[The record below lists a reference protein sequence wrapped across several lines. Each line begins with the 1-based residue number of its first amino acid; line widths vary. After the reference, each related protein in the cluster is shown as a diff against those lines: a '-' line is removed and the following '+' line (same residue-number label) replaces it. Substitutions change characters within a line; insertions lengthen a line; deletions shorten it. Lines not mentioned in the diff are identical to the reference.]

1 MKKAFLICMIAVM
14 ILFGSAQS
22 AYAFTPDCREIDC
35 EQLSIP
41 GTDGSVK
48 LLRVY
53 NGSFMDGF
61 LSKDS
66 LEELVSEKYVSNEL
80 FISYDPKKSAPLSC
94 YIMNNGELNRVYD
107 PGISDAREN
116 VSFSISDM
124 DDIGDYELSL
134 LETDD
139 VILVAFATVIAIFVV
154 VIILLLVS
162 GRKKR

>member
-1 MKKAFLICMIAVM
+1 MKEAFLICMIAVM

-80 FISYDPKKSAPLSC
+80 FISYDPKKSASRIWMTL
-94 YIMNNGELNRVYD
+94 
-107 PGISDAREN
+107 
-116 VSFSISDM
+116 
-124 DDIGDYELSL
+124 
-134 LETDD
+134 
-139 VILVAFATVIAIFVV
+139 AITNCRFP
-154 VIILLLVS
+154 
-162 GRKKR
+162 KRTT